1 MPTKCARLED
11 NVTADP
17 REYAATV
24 QIDCRANGNSDQ
36 PVGESSEIVEVTV
49 QE

>member
-17 REYAATV
+17 RECAATV
-24 QIDCRANGNSDQ
+24 QIDCRANGNDDHPIGEWSD
-36 PVGESSEIVEVTV
+36 IVEAA
-49 QE
+49 EEG